1 MFDPGMIV
9 LPTHRLFRG
18 VPPLPSSSLIEK
30 LSTSFR
36 CEIAGTGADAAR
48 QIWRIIANENLQ
60 STMAFYCHA
69 DDTWVL
75 ARLSNQGVLRMRD
88 IARRHS
94 EQWRSLGVAI
104 LHNLVMG
111 DLLPMPNLP
120 SPSYVHTI
128 DEVIEG
134 LRHGDTAA
142 RDATGQQGSG
152 KPFEVSCLVMPAT
165 VEHVKQVSELGERM
179 PAKSTYFY
187 PKLLSGLVFNPIA

>member
-18 VPPLPSSSLIEK
+18 LPPLPSSSLIEK
-30 LSTSFR
+30 LSTAFR
-36 CEIAGTGADAAR
+36 CETAGNGADAAR
-48 QIWRIIANENLQ
+48 QIWRIIANENTQ
-60 STMAFYCHA
+60 STMAFYCHS
-69 DDTWVL
+69 DNTWIL
-75 ARLSNQGVLRMRD
+75 ARLGKQGVSRMRD
-88 IARRHS
+88 IASRQS

-104 LHNLVMG
+104 LHNLVVG
-111 DLLPMPNLP
+111 DLLAMPNLP

-134 LRHGDTAA
+134 IRRGDTAD

-152 KPFEVSCLVMPAT
+152 KPFELSCLVMPAT
-165 VEHVKQVSELGERM
+165 VEHVKQVSEQSERM

-187 PKLLSGLVFNPIA
+187 PKLLSGLVFNLIA